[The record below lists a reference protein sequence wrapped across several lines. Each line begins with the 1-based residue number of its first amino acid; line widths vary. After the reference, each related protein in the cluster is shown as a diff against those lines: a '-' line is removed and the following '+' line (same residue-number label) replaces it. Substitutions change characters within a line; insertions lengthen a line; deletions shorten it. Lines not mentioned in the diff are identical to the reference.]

1 MTSVQKRHCYS
12 CVYLPVTRREKA
24 FIATFVVQRVFTMTL
39 YRKEFRLRKKV
50 LEYAIIGI
58 AIDRMDIAM
67 LRKKFPIIFLK
78 LKFCLQKLF
87 FFAPI

>member
-1 MTSVQKRHCYS
+1 
-12 CVYLPVTRREKA
+12 
-24 FIATFVVQRVFTMTL
+24 MTL

-58 AIDRMDIAM
+58 AIDRMDIAT
-67 LRKKFPIIFLK
+67 LRKKFPIIFLN

-87 FFAPI
+87 FSPILYIIYEKERTGSY